1 MIFYRMIEQKRPG
14 LLTLILTACFFSIL
28 ACGGGGRVV
37 RVTDVE
43 KDAGAGPTNV
53 EKDAGAGLTDVEKD
67 PGAGPKHIEKDPYEG
82 LKKEDVKRI
91 EELKRTITAQ
101 KDESDAMVTSLIGKT
116 PSFSVSEYLL
126 KYPDSKS
133 IGEDYRIC
141 GYDILSI
148 TVYGEKDL
156 TLESV
161 RVSADG
167 SLTFPLIGRLRVA
180 DLNTAEAEKL
190 IAKKLAEGQYILD
203 AHVSVMVT
211 KYEGRKFSVL
221 GAVKSP
227 GNYPLQAR
235 EKILDGISKANGIT
249 SVSEQTGG
257 PVGESQEGM
266 IIRTL
271 NPGRPAEA
279 KIIINFDLQAL
290 LKGRDQISN
299 IYLADQD
306 VLYIPKA
313 DYFYIIGEVKS
324 PGSYAFIKK
333 DINIV
338 EALSMAGGF
347 TRIAARNKTR
357 IVRVENG
364 VERIYNVNVDAITQA
379 GKMIQAI
386 PIKPNDL
393 IVVPE
398 SFF

>member
-1 MIFYRMIEQKRPG
+1 MAYSN
-14 LLTLILTACFFSIL
+14 TACKNRDRHPISHWKIGCLSLFSQGLIATAICCL
-28 ACGGGGRVV
+28 LLLGCGGIDGKVV
-37 RVTDVE
+37 KVTDVE
-43 KDAGAGPTNV
+43 KD
-53 EKDAGAGLTDVEKD
+53 VEKD
-67 PGAGPKHIEKDPYEG
+67 PYAG
-82 LKKEDVKRI
+82 LKKEDVKKI
-91 EELKRTITAQ
+91 EELKRSITTR
-101 KDESDAMVTSLIGKT
+101 KDEGDATVTSLLGKT
-116 PSFSVSEYLL
+116 PAFSVPEYLL
-126 KYPDSKS
+126 KYPESRAV
-133 IGEDYRIC
+133 GEDYRIC
-141 GYDILSI
+141 GYDVLSI

-167 SLTFPLIGRLRVA
+167 SITFPLIGRIQVA
-180 DLNTAEAEKL
+180 DMNTAEVEKL
-190 IAKKLAEGQYILD
+190 ITKKLADGQFLLD
-203 AHVSVMVT
+203 AHVSILVI

-235 EKILDGISKANGIT
+235 EKILDGISKANGIA
-249 SVSEQTGG
+249 SEGSGSGSTG
-257 PVGESQEGM
+257 EAQEGM

-271 NPGRPAEA
+271 NPSKPNEG

-313 DYFYIIGEVKS
+313 DYFYIIGEVKN
-324 PGSYAFIKK
+324 PGSYAFTKK
-333 DINIV
+333 DITIV

-357 IVRVENG
+357 IVRIENG
-364 VERIYNVNVDAITQA
+364 VERIYDVNVDAITRA
-379 GKMIQAI
+379 GKMIQAV

>member
-1 MIFYRMIEQKRPG
+1 MVQGNTSMKRG
-14 LLTLILTACFFSIL
+14 WSGFFKTDAARVLRKDIVATAAACILLVS
-28 ACGGGGRVV
+28 CGGGGKVV
-37 RVTDVE
+37 KVTDV
-43 KDAGAGPTNV
+43 D
-53 EKDAGAGLTDVEKD
+53 KD
-67 PGAGPKHIEKDPYEG
+67 PKADLAEQGKDPYAG
-82 LKKEDVKRI
+82 LKQEDVRKI
-91 EELKRTITAQ
+91 EELKRSITTRKEDSEATVI
-101 KDESDAMVTSLIGKT
+101 SGLLGKT
-116 PSFSVSEYLL
+116 PSFTVAEYLL
-126 KYPDSKS
+126 KYPDSKAVGDDYK
-133 IGEDYRIC
+133 IG
-141 GYDILSI
+141 GYDVLSI
-148 TVYGEKDL
+148 AVYGEKDL

-167 SLTFPLIGRLRVA
+167 SITFPLIGRIQVA
-180 DLNTAEAEKL
+180 DLNTAEVEKL
-190 IAKKLAEGQYILD
+190 IARKLADGQFLLD
-203 AHVSVMVT
+203 AHISILVT
-211 KYEGRKFSVL
+211 KYEARKFSVL

-235 EKILDGISKANGIT
+235 EKVLDGISKASGIA
-249 SVSEQTGG
+249 SEGSG
-257 PVGESQEGM
+257 SGSSGEAQEAM

-271 NPGRPAEA
+271 NPGKPTEA
-279 KIIINFDLQAL
+279 KILINFDLQAL

-313 DYFYIIGEVKS
+313 DYFYIIGEVKN
-324 PGSYAFIKK
+324 PGSYAFTKK
-333 DINIV
+333 DINII

-357 IVRVENG
+357 IVRIEDG
-364 VERIYNVNVDAITQA
+364 VERIYDVTVDAITQA

>member
-1 MIFYRMIEQKRPG
+1 MLMAF
-14 LLTLILTACFFSIL
+14 LFLFLL
-28 ACGGGGRVV
+28 ACGGGGKVV
-37 RVTDVE
+37 KVTDVE
-43 KDAGAGPTNV
+43 KDPTEALKEV
-53 EKDAGAGLTDVEKD
+53 EKN
-67 PGAGPKHIEKDPYEG
+67 
-82 LKKEDVKRI
+82 LKQEDVKKI
-91 EELKRTITAQ
+91 EELKRTITTK
-101 KDESDAMVTSLIGKT
+101 KDEGGAAVIKSLLGKT
-116 PSFSVSEYLL
+116 PSFGVSEYLL
-126 KYPDSKS
+126 KYPDSKA
-133 IGEDYRIC
+133 IGEDYKIG
-141 GYDILSI
+141 GYDVLAI

-167 SLTFPLIGRLRVA
+167 SITFPLIGRIQA
-180 DLNTAEAEKL
+180 AELNTAEVEKL
-190 IAKKLAEGQYILD
+190 IARKLADGQFLLD
-203 AHVSVMVT
+203 AHVSVMVM

-235 EKILDGISKANGIT
+235 EKILDGISKASGIA
-249 SVSEQTGG
+249 SEGSTG
-257 PVGESQEGM
+257 EAQEAM
-266 IIRTL
+266 IIRTF
-271 NPGRPAEA
+271 NPGKPTEA

-299 IYLADQD
+299 IYLTDQD

-313 DYFYIIGEVKS
+313 DYFYIIGEVRT
-324 PGSYAFIKK
+324 PGSYAFTKK
-333 DINIV
+333 DINII

-357 IVRVENG
+357 IVRIENG
-364 VERIYNVNVDAITQA
+364 VERIYDVNVDAITRA
-379 GKMIQAI
+379 GKMIQAV

>member
-1 MIFYRMIEQKRPG
+1 MNYYQMIRQIGSGLRP
-14 LLTLILTACFFSIL
+14 LLMTACFFSLL
-28 ACGGGGRVV
+28 ACGGLDGKVV
-37 RVTDVE
+37 TVTDVE
-43 KDAGAGPTNV
+43 KDLYA
-53 EKDAGAGLTDVEKD
+53 
-67 PGAGPKHIEKDPYEG
+67 G
-82 LKKEDVKRI
+82 LKKDDVAKLA
-91 EELKRTITAQ
+91 ELKRRITQ
-101 KDESDAMVTSLIGKT
+101 KDEGDVTVTNLLGKT
-116 PSFSVSEYLL
+116 PSFTVTEYLL
-126 KYPDSKS
+126 KYPESKTF
-133 IGEDYRIC
+133 GEDYKIG
-141 GYDILSI
+141 GYDVLSI

-156 TLESV
+156 THEAI

-167 SLTFPLIGRLRVA
+167 SITFPLIGRIRVA

-190 IAKKLAEGQYILD
+190 IARKLAEGDYLLD

-211 KYEGRKFSVL
+211 KYESRKFSAL

-235 EKILDGISKANGIT
+235 EKVLDGISKANGIAIAGEGT
-249 SVSEQTGG
+249 GSVS
-257 PVGESQEGM
+257 VGEAQEAM

-271 NPGRPAEA
+271 NPEKPNEG

-290 LKGRDQISN
+290 LKGKDQISN

-313 DYFYIIGEVKS
+313 DYFYIIGEVRN
-324 PGSYAFIKK
+324 PGSYAFTKREIT
-333 DINIV
+333 IV

-357 IVRVENG
+357 IVRIENG
-364 VERIYNVNVDAITQA
+364 VERIYDVNVDAITRA
-379 GKMIQAI
+379 GKMIQAV